1 MASNREIRKFTFQ
14 ALFQLDAHH
23 GSQPEIVSQWL
34 KTCDDLSED
43 ARAKVYRLALEAF
56 SNRKLAD
63 DEFTKLAPTWPAYRQ
78 PAVDRALLRL
88 AHYELTKGEHKDQ
101 PRLVMN
107 DIIELCKQFSTDKS
121 PGFVNGLLDK
131 VYKRLH
137 PQAAS
142 VVELAAVEPAAVEP
156 AAMEHAA
163 VEPAAVVAATD
174 EPAAVTSVSNGAV
187 TADDAGAEP
196 AKE

>member
-1 MASNREIRKFTFQ
+1 M
-14 ALFQLDAHH
+14 FQLDAHH

-163 VEPAAVVAATD
+163 VEPTAVVAATD